1 MTDLDAEIRAAL
13 DDFCTADWCAEKG
26 KAAILA
32 VLELHQPESVDY
44 IDADRQERTSSDC
57 ETCGAIGGVV
67 DTWPCP
73 TVQAIAEGL
82 GIEA

>member
-1 MTDLDAEIRAAL
+1 MSDLDAAIRAAL
-13 DDFCTADWCAEKG
+13 DEFCTTDWCAEKG

-44 IDADRQERTSSDC
+44 IDADRQDRTSSDC

-73 TVQAIAEGL
+73 TVRAIAEGL